1 MVSTMADLP
10 RNVLSMTEVSKS
22 FGDHIILDELTFGL
36 GEGDVCGI
44 IGANGTGKSTLLK
57 IMAQEEPPDSGTV
70 AVRKGQVVAYLPQ
83 TTVLPKGT
91 VADVLNGCFQE
102 VRETIAAYEEA
113 AANQDSA
120 ADDLLG
126 RIDALGGWDWEHR
139 MERAASLLSL
149 TSLLNEPT
157 SRLSGGESKRVALAH
172 LMLIDADIVLL
183 DEPTNHLDA
192 DTVEWLERWISES
205 NKTFIVITHDRY
217 FLDHAVSQISELREG
232 KLFSYPGGFTD
243 YLVARAEEEE
253 LKKRTT
259 QRTYNILRVQLEWAS
274 RSPSARRTK
283 AKAKLKDIEERTHK
297 YKKLT
302 EAQSETTIT
311 FADIERLGKTIL
323 ELHGVGKAFEAD
335 KPLIKDLYYFLKK
348 RSRIGILGPN
358 GSGKSTL
365 LKLLTGELECDEG
378 RIEWGKNSRVAM
390 LDQHRSVLDP
400 KARLKDI
407 VAPDGRDVVFV
418 GGKQKVHIA
427 SYLDRFGFPAS
438 KHKVLVS
445 TLSGGERNR
454 LALARFL
461 LEDANII
468 LLDEPTNDLD
478 LPTIHILEQALLTYP
493 GCIIT
498 VSHDRYFLDRL
509 ATTIMAFEP
518 DVAEPGQVT
527 IIEGDYTTYKRIR
540 LEELKRAKREASP
553 PPKKQKPVKAKKKG
567 LSYNEQREF
576 DGIEPAIEALEETI
590 ATLETTLAQPDT
602 WSSNTDEALALQ
614 GQLEQAQEELTKK
627 MTRWEEL
634 MLKLEDSG

>member
-1 MVSTMADLP
+1 MVFPMSGLP
-10 RNVLSMTEVSKS
+10 KNVLSITEVTKS
-22 FGDHIILDELTFGL
+22 FGDHAILDELTFGL
-36 GEGDVCGI
+36 AQGDVCGI

-57 IMAQEEPPDSGTV
+57 IMAQEESCDQGTV
-70 AVRKGQVVAYLPQ
+70 AVRKDQVVAYLSQ
-83 TTVLPKGT
+83 TTTLPEGT
-91 VADVLNGCFQE
+91 VGDVLAGCFDD
-102 VRETIAAYEEA
+102 VREAISGYEEA
-113 AANQDSA
+113 AVNQDPSA
-120 ADDLLG
+120 DALLA
-126 RIDALGGWDWEHR
+126 RIDSLGGWDWEHKL
-139 MERAASLLSL
+139 ERAASLLSL
-149 TSLLNEPT
+149 TDFLNEST
-157 SRLSGGESKRVALAH
+157 SRLSGGESKRVALAR
-172 LMLIDADIVLL
+172 LLLIDADIVLL

-192 DTVEWLERWISES
+192 ETVEWLERWISES
-205 NKTFIVITHDRY
+205 SKTFIVITHDRY

-283 AKAKLKDIEERTHK
+283 AKAKLKDIEERTQK
-297 YKKLT
+297 YKKLS
-302 EAQSETTIT
+302 QGQHETTIA
-311 FADIERLGKTIL
+311 FADVERLGKTIL
-323 ELHGVGKAFEAD
+323 EMHGISKSFEED
-335 KPLIKDLYYFLKK
+335 KPLIKDFYYFLKK
-348 RSRIGILGPN
+348 RSRIGVLGPN

-365 LKLLTGELECDEG
+365 LKLLTGELECDSG

-418 GGKQKVHIA
+418 GGKEKVHIA
-427 SYLDRFGFPAS
+427 SYLDRFGFPTS

-509 ATTIMAFEP
+509 ATTIIAFEP
-518 DVAEPGQVT
+518 DTGKAGDITV
-527 IIEGDYTTYKRIR
+527 IEGDYTTYKRIR
-540 LEELKRAKREASP
+540 LEEIKRAKREAVP
-553 PPKKQKPVKAKKKG
+553 LPKKEKPTKAKTKG

-576 DGIEPAIEALEETI
+576 EGLEPAIEALEASVSE
-590 ATLETTLAQPDT
+590 LEEQLAAPDL
-602 WSSNTDEALALQ
+602 WASDTDAALALQ
-614 GQLEQAQEELTKK
+614 NTLEATQSELSTK
-627 MTRWEEL
+627 MRRWEEL
-634 MLKLEDSG
+634 MLRVEESP